1 MGSTSGA
8 RPSACGRTSRLTRVY
23 NVRRW
28 EEGGRREWGVC
39 RGGICDG
46 GGGSE
51 GADTGGG
58 GGEGG
63 GLWVCEALN

>member
-1 MGSTSGA
+1 M
-8 RPSACGRTSRLTRVY
+8 
-23 NVRRW
+23 
-28 EEGGRREWGVC
+28 C

-51 GADTGGG
+51 GADPEG
-58 GGEGG
+58 GG